1 MSERGTTG
9 IGMPHAPAERDSS
22 VEDFVTRYADAL
34 VAGDGRT
41 IASMWEPPALV
52 LADEGV
58 TYVSSTFE
66 VERFFAAAKDKYFAH
81 GVVRTRPEIVRE
93 DWATERI
100 VVADIL
106 WRNLDT
112 QGNEVAREASTYMLR
127 RSDDGELKLHVV
139 LIRSSTGRH

>member
-1 MSERGTTG
+1 MSEQGATG
-9 IGMPHAPAERDSS
+9 IGMPHGTEQRHSS

-52 LADEGV
+52 LADDGV
-58 TYVSSTFE
+58 TYVSSTLE

-81 GVVRTRPEIVRE
+81 GVVRTRPEILRE
-93 DWATERI
+93 DWATQRI

-106 WRNLDT
+106 WRNLDA
-112 QGNEVAREASTYMLR
+112 QGDEVGREASTYMLR
-127 RSDDGELKLHVV
+127 RSDEGELKLHVV
-139 LIRSSTGRH
+139 LIRSSTRH